1 MTEDPCRSEKETYQ
15 RAMEEWLKASEAA
28 RKWIGTK
35 PLDPD
40 RLAPNPPKY
49 VREMLAAYEKEEQ
62 ARDRYLEAN
71 YALYMCMKQHGLLRE
86 P

>member
-1 MTEDPCRSEKETYQ
+1 MTEDPCREQKEAYQ
-15 RAMEEWLKASEAA
+15 RAMQAWLKASEEA

-35 PLDPD
+35 PLDPS
-40 RLAPNPPKY
+40 RLTPSPPKY
-49 VREMLAAYEKEEQ
+49 VHKMLAAYEREEE

-71 YALYMCMKQHGLLRE
+71 YALYMCMKQHSQLGD